1 MLENENLPVTVGP
14 VEIPTQLAQIDRQTI
29 TTSFVNRK
37 ALGK

>member
-1 MLENENLPVTVGP
+1 MLEYENLPVTVGLI
-14 VEIPTQLAQIDRQTI
+14 EIAAQLAQIDCQTT